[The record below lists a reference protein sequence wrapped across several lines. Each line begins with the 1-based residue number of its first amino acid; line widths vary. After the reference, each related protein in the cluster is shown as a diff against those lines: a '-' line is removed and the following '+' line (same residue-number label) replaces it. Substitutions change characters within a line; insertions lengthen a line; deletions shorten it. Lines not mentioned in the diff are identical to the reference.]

1 MSLNP
6 QPQRSNEDYCLGYQH
21 WFSDLNNEL
30 LRKCRGRLS
39 LLTVVRDLR
48 ILIVN
53 NRKLSQK
60 SFVLTSLLIVPIS
73 GIVLFCQISIN
84 LTDNNNHAQ
93 AQEQQQ
99 QQVGQIKIN
108 KLWETP
114 ANLKNPESVVFA
126 PKQNV
131 LFVSNVNGKP
141 DQKDQNGFISK
152 ISPSNGSMIE
162 LNWVTGLNA
171 PKGIVITNNN
181 SKLYVSDIT
190 DLVEIDIASGK
201 IIKRFNAPGSSFLND
216 VVSDNQGNIYVSDT
230 ITNTIYKLDTNA
242 KDNNTSSLQVW
253 LQSPQLNGP
262 NGLHID
268 NNKNRLIVVSLGP
281 LSKPGGGIEIIDIK
295 NKTISSLGKEG
306 TTSPFGGLDGIE
318 SDARETHYY
327 VTDNPAG
334 KVYTVKADGTG
345 YGTLIN
351 LHTQGA
357 ADLGSIPT
365 QSTIIIPL
373 MQDNKLVGYKL
384 VQ

>member
-1 MSLNP
+1 M
-6 QPQRSNEDYCLGYQH
+6 
-21 WFSDLNNEL
+21 
-30 LRKCRGRLS
+30 
-39 LLTVVRDLR
+39 
-48 ILIVN
+48 IL
-53 NRKLSQK
+53 
-60 SFVLTSLLIVPIS
+60 FS
-73 GIVLFCQISIN
+73 GIGIN
-84 LTDNNNHAQ
+84 LTNNNGNNQAQ

-99 QQVGQIKIN
+99 QQHVGQKILN

-114 ANLKNPESVVFA
+114 ASLKNPESVAYA

-152 ISPSNGSMIE
+152 VSPSNGSIID

-171 PKGIVITNNN
+171 PKGIAISNDG

-190 DLVEIDIASGK
+190 DLVEINIAGGK
-201 IIKRFNAPGSSFLND
+201 IIKLFNAPGSSFLND

-230 ITNTIYKLDTNA
+230 ATNTIYKLDRSNS
-242 KDNNTSSLQVW
+242 TSSLHVW

-262 NGLHID
+262 NGLHVD
-268 NNKNRLIVVSLGP
+268 NNKNKLIVVSLGP

-295 NKTISSLGKEG
+295 NKTINSLGKAG

-318 SDARETHYY
+318 SDATETHYY
-327 VTDNPAG
+327 VSDNPAG
-334 KVYTVKADGTG
+334 KLYIVNADGTG
-345 YGTLIN
+345 YVTSID

-357 ADLGSIPT
+357 ADLGSIPG

-373 MQDNKLVGYKL
+373 MQDNKLVAYKL
-384 VQ
+384 VG